1 MVLCVA
7 IVTATCSMHILEHHH
22 LTVFKLRYF
31 LGFDSNWLINFQCGC
46 QELNEEALGVHN
58 DTEKLNL
65 KITIQSLSK
74 MQSAIQ
80 EDFSHLQGHLQQPT
94 GNKKLCCQD
103 LGLTLDVRS

>member
-65 KITIQSLSK
+65 KITTSERLRTNDVISLGQFFVDCLS
-74 MQSAIQ
+74 
-80 EDFSHLQGHLQQPT
+80 FT
-94 GNKKLCCQD
+94 
-103 LGLTLDVRS
+103 